1 MKNDPIEVSFVI
13 LLKGKFPP
21 LIFELYAIF
30 IAYNLFSKYNQ
41 SDLWHVKVFYNEDKV
56 SWNSYLVNISLE

>member
-13 LLKGKFPP
+13 LLKGKFPT
-21 LIFELYAIF
+21 LIFELCAIF

-41 SDLWHVKVFYNEDKV
+41 SDL
-56 SWNSYLVNISLE
+56 